1 MDLFNRKKVQLLEKQ
16 LTDIKAEMSN
26 AVQTVQGMKDIQLK
40 QAQALTRF
48 VQAPVFAGGTYFP
61 SWDTNNQIQNFV
73 NAVDVYNVVKKVY
86 ETTAAV
92 PIYVHREK
100 REAVKFRKRYNT
112 AKQGT
117 LQKLIYRTKSMEDVP
132 DSDPLAMLIENP
144 NDYMT
149 QRYFFELSMLLFLL
163 NGEVF
168 IYKMKTGKERGGRV
182 LSLHIFAAGDTAIK
196 ITGEWPY
203 KIIGYDFSI
212 QGKRVLVNV
221 PAEDVIH
228 IKMPNPVYDLN
239 GGHLRGVSPLTPGKK
254 TVGRLDIAM
263 DRGTAAMK
271 NGGLP
276 GIIYLEGAAAEDAP
290 SYEAWKESYRRWI
303 EDDSNA
309 NAYMPMAGKAGL
321 LQTGL
326 KMADLALMEQSN
338 LDFKRLCSVYKV
350 SHKLFDQDG
359 IGSEN
364 SIEAMIKQLYTNAC
378 MPLANVFED
387 ALNAGLAPEFG
398 ENYHIE
404 FDFSEIPELQADIQ
418 KQAAAIAQLPVSP
431 TGNELREWVLKL
443 DRIEM
448 PAMDEPL
455 VKQGYAPIKDFD
467 DDTDIPPV
475 DENI

>member
-1 MDLFNRKKVQLLEKQ
+1 MDLFNRKKIQLLEKQ
-16 LTDIKAEMSN
+16 LTDMQAAM
-26 AVQTVQGMKDIQLK
+26 QTK
-40 QAQALTRF
+40 QSVALTRF

-61 SWDTNNQIQNFV
+61 SWDTNNQIQNFI

-86 ETTAAV
+86 ETTASV
-92 PIYVHREK
+92 PIYVHRERK
-100 REAVKFRKRYNT
+100 DANKYRKRYST
-112 AKQGT
+112 AKRGT

-132 DSDPLAMLIENP
+132 DNDPLAMLIENP
-144 NDYMT
+144 NSYMT
-149 QRYFFELSMLLFLL
+149 ERYFLELAMLLFLL

-168 IYKMKTGKERGGRV
+168 IYKMRTGESRGSRV
-182 LSLHIFAAGDTAIK
+182 ISLHIFAAGDTAIK
-196 ITGEWPY
+196 ITGEWAY
-203 KIIGYDFSI
+203 TIVGYDFSI
-212 QGKRVLVNV
+212 QGKRVLINV
-221 PAEDVIH
+221 PKEDVIH

-254 TVGRLDIAM
+254 TVERLDIAM
-263 DRGTAAMK
+263 NRGTATMK

-290 SYEAWKESYRRWI
+290 SYEAWKEKYRQWI
-303 EDDSNA
+303 GDDDNA

-359 IGSEN
+359 TGSEN
-364 SIEAMIKQLYTNAC
+364 SIEAMIKMLYTNAC

-387 ALNAGLAPEFG
+387 AFNNELAPDFG
-398 ENYHIE
+398 PDYHIE

-418 KQAAAIAQLPVSP
+418 KQAAAISQLPVSP

-443 DRIEM
+443 DRIDI

-455 VKQGYAPIKDFD
+455 VKQGYVPIKDFD
-467 DDTDIPPV
+467 DNTDIPPV